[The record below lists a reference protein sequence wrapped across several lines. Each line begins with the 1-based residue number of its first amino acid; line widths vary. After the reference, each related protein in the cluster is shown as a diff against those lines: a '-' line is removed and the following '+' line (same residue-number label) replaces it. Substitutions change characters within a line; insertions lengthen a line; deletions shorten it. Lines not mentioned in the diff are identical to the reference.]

1 MELAKEYKDLDL
13 TVAISGQIDTN
24 TAPDLEKFV
33 TNELSR
39 ANDVTL
45 DFANV
50 DYVSSA
56 GLRVLLSLH
65 KKQLERKAKFVLINV
80 NSDVE
85 AILEMTGFTTFLTIN

>member
-1 MELAKEYKDLDL
+1 MTK
-13 TVAISGQIDTN
+13 
-24 TAPDLEKFV
+24 
-33 TNELSR
+33 ELSR

-56 GLRVLLSLH
+56 GLRVLLSIH
-65 KKQLERKAKFVLINV
+65 KKQAERKAKFVLINV

-85 AILEMTGFTTFLTIN
+85 AILEMTGFTTFLTIK